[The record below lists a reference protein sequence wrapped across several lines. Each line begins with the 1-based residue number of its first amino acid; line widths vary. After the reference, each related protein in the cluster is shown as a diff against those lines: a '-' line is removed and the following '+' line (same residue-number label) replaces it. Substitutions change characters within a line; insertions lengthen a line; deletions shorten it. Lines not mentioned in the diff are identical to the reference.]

1 MTLEKDTKKENK
13 TKKKA
18 SESKVLKPL
27 NNLGDI
33 FKKNNALKSL
43 LEKAEKYRARKSAPK
58 QTRTQDTLNREK
70 TND

>member
-58 QTRTQDTLNREK
+58 QARTQDTLNREK